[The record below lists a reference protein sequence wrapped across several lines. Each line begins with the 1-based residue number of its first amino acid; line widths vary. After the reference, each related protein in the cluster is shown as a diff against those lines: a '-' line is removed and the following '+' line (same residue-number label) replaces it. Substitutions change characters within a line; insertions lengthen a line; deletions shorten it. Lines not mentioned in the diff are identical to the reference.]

1 VTFDIEKGDFFALLW
16 YNWAWKTTIIWILTD
31 LVRKNSWKIK
41 VFWNDIDKNSIKA
54 KKCIWVVPQE
64 FNFNIFEKVKDIPV
78 NQAWYYWIPK
88 KVAIKRTE
96 KYLKQLW
103 LWDKRD
109 NEAIEL
115 SGWMKRRLMIVR
127 ALIHEPKLL
136 ILDEPT
142 AWVDVELRKT
152 TWEFLKKLNK
162 SWTTIL
168 LTTHY
173 LEEVEALCN
182 KLAIINQWKIIKN
195 TTTKD
200 LLKTLN
206 EETIILD
213 LKDKLK
219 SIPKKFCKKY
229 KAELILENEIKIAL
243 KDSQTIN
250 ELVLDFEKENIK
262 ILSFR
267 NASSRLEQLFIN
279 LTK

>member
-1 VTFDIEKGDFFALLW
+1 
-16 YNWAWKTTIIWILTD
+16 
-31 LVRKNSWKIK
+31 
-41 VFWNDIDKNSIKA
+41 
-54 KKCIWVVPQE
+54 
-64 FNFNIFEKVKDIPV
+64 
-78 NQAWYYWIPK
+78 
-88 KVAIKRTE
+88 
-96 KYLKQLW
+96 
-103 LWDKRD
+103 
-109 NEAIEL
+109 
-115 SGWMKRRLMIVR
+115 MKRRLMIVR

-206 EETIILD
+206 EEVIILD

-219 SIPKKFCKKY
+219 SIPKKFGKKY

-243 KDSQTIN
+243 KESQTIN

-262 ILSFR
+262 ISSFR